1 MNLNFEHYLALLPG
15 LFWICLFVPAA
26 LAVVGI
32 FLARKLIAPHRRNPH
47 HEIAHALLGPIATV
61 FGILGAFIVATTWHE
76 YADTRANLTEES
88 TALRDIYFDAQ
99 AFAPEYCH
107 KLQNL
112 CELYRDTVLTNEW
125 RIVRKG
131 KDDLLGNE
139 IIHKISNLYRSYPL
153 VTTKENIYFTMGVET
168 LAKLRKHREQRL
180 EDSYMGLLPLLW
192 ILFLLGGTALIFVSL
207 FMISSPGRTHA
218 GMVVLLA
225 MIIGIM
231 TFAIISLDF
240 PFVGLTKLSKQ
251 AFLSIPMKNDTS
263 DIVPL

>member
-32 FLARKLIAPHRRNPH
+32 LLARKLIAPHKRNPH
-47 HEIAHALLGPIATV
+47 HDIAHALLGPTATV

-76 YADTRANLTEES
+76 YADTRASLTEES
-88 TALRDIYFDAQ
+88 SSLRDIYFDAQ

-112 CELYRDTVLTNEW
+112 CELYRDAVLTNEW

-131 KDDLLGNE
+131 EDDLLGNE
-139 IIHKISNLYRSYPL
+139 IIHKISNFYRTYPL
-153 VTTKENIYFTMGVET
+153 TTDKEHIYFTMGIET

-192 ILFLLGGTALIFVSL
+192 LLFLLGGTTLIFCQSL
-207 FMISSPGRTHA
+207 YDFFSGTNSCRNGGSACHDDWDYDLCYYQPRLSFCRTNKTEQA
-218 GMVVLLA
+218 
-225 MIIGIM
+225 
-231 TFAIISLDF
+231 T
-240 PFVGLTKLSKQ
+240 LS
-251 AFLSIPMKNDTS
+251 FNSNET
-263 DIVPL
+263 